1 MQPQYAYQTAPMN
14 MPMYRGG
21 GLASLPAQRF
31 QSGGGVMNQFFNEPM
46 FGIDVPGLG
55 KVGPT
60 MSNVVG
66 MFASA
71 PVSKALG
78 VASLAN
84 KVYQAYQAYKSMQE
98 EQEPAPVVDATVDA
112 YSPPT
117 PGIAI
122 GAPAS
127 VSVEGISPG
136 YTEPGRA
143 QAVVEAMIAMQQQEQ
158 EQAQAEAQAA
168 QTAATAAQQAV
179 DAAMDVSSAP
189 SNDGVGGAPG
199 APGNAP
205 SIGGSMD
212 AAGVGNTG
220 SEGVGSEGASDSYN
234 RGGQIM
240 NYRYGGQIMNYAQ
253 GGLPS
258 LANNMASKGRY
269 GDSMLVHMSP
279 QEVQGLQQ
287 LAMANGTSLSV
298 NPYTGMPEAFSLKRS
313 LKKLAKFVAPIL
325 PFIPIP
331 GLMGLSPL
339 ITKALLSTAVGG
351 FSGKKGGFDLKRGLM
366 SGLTTYG
373 IGSLAQGAGAAGST
387 TGAPTS
393 TVAGPSLENA
403 TFEPGVGYVNAA
415 GNPIPDVN
423 TLTPDF
429 TGGEKVFLDSAGNPV
444 SSYAIP
450 TDGSAVAVS
459 PQGAAPAPSMTE
471 GFRASLPEG
480 SGPMDYLKQ
489 TGQNIKAAGK
499 GLYDTVTGA
508 PGARE
513 AFTSGQ
519 AINPFTDKP
528 IDIGTAAGAAFTGV
542 AGMKTLDELEKAK
555 AGADKI
561 LQDVANRTEEE
572 KEYARNI
579 LKNYPIE
586 FRRITGK
593 DVSELGLAMGGR
605 INSYDDE
612 PGGDDGMMQGGIAAL
627 AKGGLPPRYL
637 RGGGDGMSDSIRARI
652 EGKQEARLA
661 DGEFVV
667 PADVV
672 SHLGNGSSNAGA
684 KRLYSMM
691 DRVRRS
697 RTGKTRQ
704 APQVNTRRMMPA

>member
-1 MQPQYAYQTAPMN
+1 MDVVSMAARSTPLSVVNSVINAYNAITAKQDPAPIESREAQIAQAIANQAQVSPVAPPAVQEVSPIAPVTSIESQIAAIQAQEQEDAANNAAVSAAAAAAANASETGAMDAGI
-14 MPMYRGG
+14 GG
-21 GLASLPAQRF
+21 IADAMGMGTDSGGVGSNSATDG
-31 QSGGGVMNQFFNEPM
+31 SGGG
-46 FGIDVPGLG
+46 GGSTGASGGDAGPG
-55 KVGPT
+55 
-60 MSNVVG
+60 S
-66 MFASA
+66 
-71 PVSKALG
+71 
-78 VASLAN
+78 
-84 KVYQAYQAYKSMQE
+84 
-98 EQEPAPVVDATVDA
+98 D
-112 YSPPT
+112 
-117 PGIAI
+117 
-122 GAPAS
+122 
-127 VSVEGISPG
+127 
-136 YTEPGRA
+136 
-143 QAVVEAMIAMQQQEQ
+143 
-158 EQAQAEAQAA
+158 
-168 QTAATAAQQAV
+168 
-179 DAAMDVSSAP
+179 SSAT
-189 SNDGVGGAPG
+189 GGADSSASGG
-199 APGNAP
+199 AG
-205 SIGGSMD
+205 D
-212 AAGVGNTG
+212 AF
-220 SEGVGSEGASDSYN
+220 
-234 RGGQIM
+234 
-240 NYRYGGQIMNYAQ
+240 RYGGRVMNYAQ

-279 QEVQGLQQ
+279 QEVQGLQR

-298 NPYTGMPEAFSLKRS
+298 NPYTGMPEAFSLKKMF
-313 LKKLAKFVAPIL
+313 KKIAKFVAPIL

-331 GLMGLSPL
+331 GLAGLSPL

-373 IGSLAQGAGAAGST
+373 IGSLAQGAGAAANANA
-387 TGAPTS
+387 GANIGDIGAQQAADSAISINAVP
-393 TVAGPSLENA
+393 AG
-403 TFEPGVGYVNAA
+403 
-415 GNPIPDVN
+415 
-423 TLTPDF
+423 PDF
-429 TGGEKVFLDSAGNPV
+429 TPGTMMDATTGDILP
-444 SSYAIP
+444 P
-450 TDGSAVAVS
+450 TDAAAT
-459 PQGAAPAPSMTE
+459 AAPKFVSAM
-471 GFRASLPEG
+471 PEG
-480 SGPMDYLKQ
+480 SSFTDYVTQ
-489 TGQNIKAAGK
+489 TGQNIKTAGT

-508 PGARE
+508 PGARA

-528 IDIGTAAGAAFTGV
+528 IGVGTAAGAAFTGV

-555 AGADKI
+555 AEADKI

-579 LKNYPIE
+579 LRNYPIE

-593 DVSELGLAMGGR
+593 EVSELGLAMGGR

>member
-1 MQPQYAYQTAPMN
+1 
-14 MPMYRGG
+14 MYRGG
-21 GLASLPAQRF
+21 GLASLPVQRF
-31 QSGGGVMNQFFNEPM
+31 QSGGITMGGLTAPMGSIMGVNVTPM
-46 FGIDVPGLG
+46 DVVSMAARSTPL
-55 KVGPT
+55 
-60 MSNVVG
+60 SVVN
-66 MFASA
+66 A
-71 PVSKALG
+71 VI
-78 VASLAN
+78 N
-84 KVYQAYQAYKSMQE
+84 AYNAITAK
-98 EQEPAPVVDATVDA
+98 QEPAPVEDAQISQF
-112 YSPPT
+112 SPPP

-122 GAPAS
+122 GAPAA

-136 YTEPGRA
+136 HTEPGRA

-179 DAAMDVSSAP
+179 DASMDVSSAP
-189 SNDGVGGAPG
+189 SSDGGGADG
-199 APGNAP
+199 TGGGGG
-205 SIGGSMD
+205 GGS
-212 AAGVGNTG
+212 T
-220 SEGVGSEGASDSYN
+220 GASGGDAGPGSDSSAT
-234 RGGQIM
+234 GGADSSDAGGAGAAF
-240 NYRYGGQIMNYAQ
+240 RYGGRVMNYAQ

-258 LANNMASKGRY
+258 LANNMASRGRY

-279 QEVQGLQQ
+279 QEVQGLQR
-287 LAMANGTSLSV
+287 LAMANGTSLSI

-351 FSGKKGGFDLKRGLM
+351 FSGKKGFDLKRGLM

-373 IGSLAQGAGAAGST
+373 IGSLAQGAGAAANANA
-387 TGAPTS
+387 GANIGDIGAQQAADSAISINAVP
-393 TVAGPSLENA
+393 AG
-403 TFEPGVGYVNAA
+403 
-415 GNPIPDVN
+415 
-423 TLTPDF
+423 PDF
-429 TGGEKVFLDSAGNPV
+429 TPGTMMDATTGDILPPPDA
-444 SSYAIP
+444 AA
-450 TDGSAVAVS
+450 T
-459 PQGAAPAPSMTE
+459 AAPKFVSAM
-471 GFRASLPEG
+471 PEG
-480 SGPMDYLKQ
+480 SSFTDYVTQ
-489 TGQNIKAAGK
+489 TGQNIKTAGT

-528 IDIGTAAGAAFTGV
+528 IAASTAATAAAAGV
-542 AGMKTLDELEKAK
+542 SGTMTLDELDKAK
-555 AGADKI
+555 AEADKI
-561 LQDVANRTEEE
+561 LQDAATRTEEE

-579 LKNYPIE
+579 LRNYPVQY
-586 FRRITGK
+586 RRITGRE
-593 DVSELGLAMGGR
+593 VSALGMAMGGR

-637 RGGGDGMSDSIRARI
+637 RGGGDGMSDSIRANI

-684 KRLYSMM
+684 KKLYSMM

-697 RTGKTRQ
+697 RTGRTRQ
-704 APQVNTRRMMPA
+704 APEVNTRSMMPA

>member
-1 MQPQYAYQTAPMN
+1 
-14 MPMYRGG
+14 MYRGG
-21 GLASLPAQRF
+21 GLASLPVQRF
-31 QSGGGVMNQFFNEPM
+31 QSGGITMGGLTAPMGSIMGVNVTPM
-46 FGIDVPGLG
+46 DVVSL
-55 KVGPT
+55 
-60 MSNVVG
+60 
-66 MFASA
+66 FAPN
-71 PVSKALG
+71 PVS
-78 VASLAN
+78 VVNSVIN
-84 KVYQAYQAYKSMQE
+84 AYNAFTAKQD
-98 EQEPAPVVDATVDA
+98 PAPVRDARTSA
-112 YSPPT
+112 
-117 PGIAI
+117 
-122 GAPAS
+122 
-127 VSVEGISPG
+127 E
-136 YTEPGRA
+136 
-143 QAVVEAMIAMQQQEQ
+143 VEAQQDQMDADIAAAQDAEDAEQGQAMMSQLAAVQDQEQ
-158 EQAQAEAQAA
+158 DDAANNAAVSAAVAAAQAA
-168 QTAATAAQQAV
+168 TDSV
-179 DAAMDVSSAP
+179 DA
-189 SNDGVGGAPG
+189 
-199 APGNAP
+199 
-205 SIGGSMD
+205 
-212 AAGVGNTG
+212 AAGVGVG
-220 SEGVGSEGASDSYN
+220 GVGGVEGDVGADTSASDAAAAAAAASAATGGTGTGNDAGSDAGSDGASASYQY
-234 RGGQIM
+234 GGRVM
-240 NYRYGGQIMNYAQ
+240 NYQQGGQIMNYAQ

-279 QEVQGLQQ
+279 QEVQGLQR

-298 NPYTGMPEAFSLKRS
+298 NPYTGMPEAFSLKKMF
-313 LKKLAKFVAPIL
+313 KKIAKFVAPIL

-331 GLMGLSPL
+331 GLAGLSPL

-351 FSGKKGGFDLKRGLM
+351 FGGKKGGFDWKRGLM

-373 IGSLAQGAGAAGST
+373 IGSLAQGAGAAG
-387 TGAPTS
+387 GLEAPKQLAS
-393 TVAGPSLENA
+393 NIDPSVLEGMDASQVANA
-403 TFEPGVGYVNAA
+403 VAA
-415 GNPIPDVN
+415 PVPAG
-423 TLTPDF
+423 PDF
-429 TGGEKVFLDSAGNPV
+429 TPGTMMDPISGNVLPPVEAPGKFLAEM
-444 SSYAIP
+444 
-450 TDGSAVAVS
+450 
-459 PQGAAPAPSMTE
+459 PQGS
-471 GFRASLPEG
+471 GF
-480 SGPMDYLKQ
+480 MDYVKQ
-489 TGQNIKAAGK
+489 TGENIQTAGK

-508 PGARE
+508 PGARA

-528 IDIGTAAGAAFTGV
+528 ISVGTAAGASFTGV

-555 AGADKI
+555 AEADKI

-593 DVSELGLAMGGR
+593 EVSELGLAMGGR

>member
-1 MQPQYAYQTAPMN
+1 
-14 MPMYRGG
+14 MYRGG

-98 EQEPAPVVDATVDA
+98 EQEPAPIEDAQISQF
-112 YSPPT
+112 SPPP
-117 PGIAI
+117 PGLPV
-122 GAPAS
+122 APPAA
-127 VSVEGISPG
+127 VSVESISPG

-143 QAVVEAMIAMQQQEQ
+143 QAVVDAMIAAQQEEQ
-158 EQAQAEAQAA
+158 AQAQAEAQAA
-168 QTAATAAQQAV
+168 QTAAMAAQQAV
-179 DAAMDVSSAP
+179 DASMDVSSAP
-189 SNDGVGGAPG
+189 SSDGVGGGG
-199 APGNAP
+199 ASSAADAAAAASAATGGTGTGN
-205 SIGGSMD
+205 D
-212 AAGVGNTG
+212 AGVGDGSSSSTSGDGSATG
-220 SEGVGSEGASDSYN
+220 GADSSDA
-234 RGGQIM
+234 GGAGAAF
-240 NYRYGGQIMNYAQ
+240 RYGGRVMNYAQ

-258 LANNMASKGRY
+258 LVNNMASRGRY

-298 NPYTGMPEAFSLKRS
+298 NPYTGMPEAFSLKKMF
-313 LKKLAKFVAPIL
+313 KKIAKFVAPIL
-325 PFIPIP
+325 PFVPIP
-331 GLMGLSPL
+331 GLAGLSPL

-373 IGSLAQGAGAAGST
+373 IGSLAQGAGAAG
-387 TGAPTS
+387 GLEAPKQLAS
-393 TVAGPSLENA
+393 NIDPSVLEGMDASQVANA
-403 TFEPGVGYVNAA
+403 VAA
-415 GNPIPDVN
+415 PVPAG
-423 TLTPDF
+423 PDF
-429 TGGEKVFLDSAGNPV
+429 TPGTMMDPISGNVLPPVEAPGKFLAEM
-444 SSYAIP
+444 
-450 TDGSAVAVS
+450 
-459 PQGAAPAPSMTE
+459 PQGS
-471 GFRASLPEG
+471 GF
-480 SGPMDYLKQ
+480 MDYVKQ
-489 TGQNIKAAGK
+489 TGENIQTAGK

-508 PGARE
+508 PGARA

-528 IDIGTAAGAAFTGV
+528 IGVGTAAGAAFTGV

-555 AGADKI
+555 AEADKI
-561 LQDVANRTEEE
+561 LKDAATRTEEE

-579 LKNYPIE
+579 LRNYPIE
-586 FRRITGK
+586 YRRITGK
-593 DVSELGLAMGGR
+593 EVSEFGMAMGGR

>member
-1 MQPQYAYQTAPMN
+1 
-14 MPMYRGG
+14 
-21 GLASLPAQRF
+21 
-31 QSGGGVMNQFFNEPM
+31 MNQFFNEPM

-84 KVYQAYQAYKSMQE
+84 KAYQAYQAYKSMQE
-98 EQEPAPVVDATVDA
+98 EQEPAPVVDATVDP
-112 YSPPT
+112 YSPPP
-117 PGIAI
+117 PGLPV
-122 GAPAS
+122 APPAE

-168 QTAATAAQQAV
+168 QTAAMAAQQAV
-179 DAAMDVSSAP
+179 DASMDVSSAP
-189 SNDGVGGAPG
+189 SSDGGGADG
-199 APGNAP
+199 TDGGG
-205 SIGGSMD
+205 GGS
-212 AAGVGNTG
+212 T
-220 SEGVGSEGASDSYN
+220 GASGGDAGPGSDSSAT
-234 RGGQIM
+234 GGADSSDAGGAGAAF
-240 NYRYGGQIMNYAQ
+240 RYGGRVMNYAQ

-258 LANNMASKGRY
+258 LANNMASRGRY

-279 QEVQGLQQ
+279 QEVQGLQR

-298 NPYTGMPEAFSLKRS
+298 NPYTGMPEAFSLKKMF
-313 LKKLAKFVAPIL
+313 KKIAKFVAPIL

-331 GLMGLSPL
+331 GIAGLSPL

-373 IGSLAQGAGAAGST
+373 IGSLAQGAGAAG
-387 TGAPTS
+387 GLEAPKQLAS
-393 TVAGPSLENA
+393 NIDPSVLEGMDASQVANA
-403 TFEPGVGYVNAA
+403 VAA
-415 GNPIPDVN
+415 PVPAG
-423 TLTPDF
+423 PDF
-429 TGGEKVFLDSAGNPV
+429 TPGTMMDPISGNVLPPVEAPGKFLAEM
-444 SSYAIP
+444 
-450 TDGSAVAVS
+450 
-459 PQGAAPAPSMTE
+459 PQGS
-471 GFRASLPEG
+471 GF
-480 SGPMDYLKQ
+480 MDYVKQ
-489 TGQNIKAAGK
+489 TGENIQTAGK

-508 PGARE
+508 PGARA

-528 IDIGTAAGAAFTGV
+528 IGVGTAAGAAFTGV

-555 AGADKI
+555 AEADKI

-579 LKNYPIE
+579 LRNYPIE

-593 DVSELGLAMGGR
+593 EVSELGLAMGGR

>member
-1 MQPQYAYQTAPMN
+1 MYPTASAPQYAFGPSLAPVP
-14 MPMYRGG
+14 MPMMASG

-31 QSGGGVMNQFFNEPM
+31 QSGGGVMNQFFTEPL

-66 MFASA
+66 VFASPA
-71 PVSKALG
+71 ASKAMGL
-78 VASLAN
+78 AALAN
-84 KVYQAYQAYKSMQE
+84 KAYQAYQTYKSLQE
-98 EQEPAPVVDATVDA
+98 EQEPAPVVDATLDA

-168 QTAATAAQQAV
+168 QTAAMAAQQAV
-179 DAAMDVSSAP
+179 DASMDVSSTPDSGSANTGP
-189 SNDGVGGAPG
+189 GQDTSPTGAMDAG
-199 APGNAP
+199 
-205 SIGGSMD
+205 IGGIG
-212 AAGVGNTG
+212 AAMGGSDPGSGNGGGGGGGPSDGGDGTG
-220 SEGVGSEGASDSYN
+220 DG
-234 RGGQIM
+234 RRHGGLIQ
-240 NYRYGGQIMNYAQ
+240 NYQYGGQVINYAQ

-258 LANNMASKGRY
+258 LANRMASKGRY
-269 GDSMLVHMSP
+269 GDSMMVHMSP

-298 NPYTGMPEAFSLKRS
+298 NPYTGMPEAFSLKKT
-313 LKKLAKFVAPIL
+313 LKKIAKFVAPIL

-331 GLMGLSPL
+331 GLAGLSPL

-351 FSGKKGGFDLKRGLM
+351 LSGKKGFDLKRGLM

-373 IGSLAQGAGAAGST
+373 IGSLAQGAGAAANANA
-387 TGAPTS
+387 GANIGDIGAQQAADSAISINAVP
-393 TVAGPSLENA
+393 AGPDFA
-403 TFEPGVGYVNAA
+403 PGTMMDAVTG
-415 GNPIPDVN
+415 DV
-423 TLTPDF
+423 LP
-429 TGGEKVFLDSAGNPV
+429 
-444 SSYAIP
+444 P
-450 TDGSAVAVS
+450 TD
-459 PQGAAPAPSMTE
+459 AAATAASKFAESM
-471 GFRASLPEG
+471 PEG
-480 SGPMDYLKQ
+480 SGFMDYVNQ
-489 TGQNIKAAGK
+489 TGQNIKAAAT

-508 PGARE
+508 PGARA

-528 IDIGTAAGAAFTGV
+528 IGVGTAAGAAFTGV
-542 AGMKTLDELEKAK
+542 AGMKTLDELDKAK
-555 AGADKI
+555 AEADRI
-561 LQDVANRTEEE
+561 LQDANNRTEEE
-572 KEYARNI
+572 KAYARKI
-579 LKNYPIE
+579 LADYPVQY
-586 FRRITGK
+586 RRITGQE
-593 DVSELGLAMGGR
+593 VSGFGMAMGGR

-612 PGGDDGMMQGGIAAL
+612 IGGDDNKMQGGIAAL

-637 RGGGDGMSDSIRARI
+637 RGGGDGMSDSIRANI
-652 EGKQEARLA
+652 GGKQEARLA

>member
-1 MQPQYAYQTAPMN
+1 
-14 MPMYRGG
+14 
-21 GLASLPAQRF
+21 
-31 QSGGGVMNQFFNEPM
+31 MNQFFNEPL

-84 KVYQAYQAYKSMQE
+84 KAYQAYQAYKSMQE

-112 YSPPT
+112 YSPPP

-168 QTAATAAQQAV
+168 QTAAMAAQQAV
-179 DAAMDVSSAP
+179 DASMDVSSAP
-189 SNDGVGGAPG
+189 SSDGGGGGAPG
-199 APGNAP
+199 APGDAV

-212 AAGVGNTG
+212 AFGSNDSPSNGSSSSSSSSSTSGDGSATGGADSSDAG
-220 SEGVGSEGASDSYN
+220 GA
-234 RGGQIM
+234 GAAF
-240 NYRYGGQIMNYAQ
+240 RYGGRVMNYAQ

-258 LANNMASKGRY
+258 LANNMASRGRY

-279 QEVQGLQQ
+279 QEVQGLQR

-298 NPYTGMPEAFSLKRS
+298 NPYTGMPEAFSLKKMF
-313 LKKLAKFVAPIL
+313 KKIAKFVAPIL
-325 PFIPIP
+325 PFVPIP
-331 GLMGLSPL
+331 GIAGLSPL

-351 FSGKKGGFDLKRGLM
+351 FSGKKGGFDLKRGLL

-373 IGSLAQGAGAAGST
+373 IGSLAQGAGAAANANA
-387 TGAPTS
+387 GANIGNIG
-393 TVAGPSLENA
+393 AQQ
-403 TFEPGVGYVNAA
+403 AA
-415 GNPIPDVN
+415 
-423 TLTPDF
+423 
-429 TGGEKVFLDSAGNPV
+429 DSAININPGSV
-444 SSYAIP
+444 GDYASQQAADAAMNITGLP
-450 TDGSAVAVS
+450 EASAS
-459 PQGAAPAPSMTE
+459 APAKFVNVM
-471 GFRASLPEG
+471 PEG
-480 SGPMDYLKQ
+480 SGFTDYVTQ
-489 TGQNIKAAGK
+489 TGQNIKTAGQ
-499 GLYDTVTGA
+499 GLYDTITGA
-508 PGARE
+508 PGARA

-519 AINPFTDKP
+519 EINPFTDKP
-528 IDIGTAAGAAFTGV
+528 ISVGTAAGASFTGV
-542 AGMKTLDELEKAK
+542 SGMKTLDELEKAK
-555 AGADKI
+555 AEADKI

-579 LKNYPIE
+579 LRNYPIE

-593 DVSELGLAMGGR
+593 EVSELGLAMGGR
-605 INSYDDE
+605 INSFDDE
-612 PGGDDGMMQGGIAAL
+612 IGGDDGMMQGGIAAL